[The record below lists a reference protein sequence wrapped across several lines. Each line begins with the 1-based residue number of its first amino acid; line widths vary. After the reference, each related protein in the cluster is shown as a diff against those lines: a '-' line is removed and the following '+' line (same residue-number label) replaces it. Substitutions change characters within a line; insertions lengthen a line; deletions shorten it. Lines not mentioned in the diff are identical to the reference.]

1 MENNFQRQRGLKM
14 PLRISEKWSATVLE
28 EGFVPF
34 PKKLVRCIPR
44 LFGDPDGT
52 KDLAAVL
59 AIVDFKRPNLPRLPS
74 KAFLAFL
81 AGLEEREFDAAL
93 HRLEKKGY
101 VRASGDADGL
111 DVALDGLLN
120 AIEMEAK

>member
-1 MENNFQRQRGLKM
+1 M
-14 PLRISEKWSATVLE
+14 PPRISEKWSPTVLE

-44 LFGDPDGT
+44 LFGYPEGA

-59 AIVDFKRPNLPRLPS
+59 AIVDFKRPNLTRLPS

-81 AGLEEREFDAAL
+81 AGLEEAEFSAAL
-93 HRLEKKGY
+93 DRLQKKGY
-101 VRASGDADGL
+101 ARVSGDTDGL
-111 DVALDGLLN
+111 NVALDGLLN
-120 AIEMEAK
+120 AIELEAK